1 MPDTSDD
8 QIRHIFQTVKTIA
21 VVGASPNPERAG
33 HYVMAFLQARGY
45 RTIPVNPGLE
55 GQELLGERVYKDLA
69 SIPFAIDMVDVFRN
83 SEAAGQVIDE
93 AIAIGAKV
101 VWMQLGVINVEAA
114 ARARAAGLEVV
125 MDRCPK
131 MELPRLGRV

>member
-1 MPDTSDD
+1 MSDTSDE
-8 QIRHIFQTVKTIA
+8 QIINILQTIKTIA

-55 GQELLGERVYKDLA
+55 GRELLGERVYRDLA

-83 SEAAGQVIDE
+83 SEAAGQVTDE
-93 AIAIGAKV
+93 AIVIGAKV
-101 VWMQLGVINVEAA
+101 VWMQLGVINAEAA
-114 ARARAAGLEVV
+114 ARARAAGLQVV

-131 MELPRLGRV
+131 MEFSRLGRT